1 MLSQVVELIESKRR
15 FAITSHVR
23 PDGDSLGSSLGLC
36 WLLRALDKDAE
47 VIMRDP
53 VPHAYQKLPGAELV
67 RVTPRVDLPYD
78 AVFVIECSDVTRPGL
93 IDLEKQ
99 FVVNIDHHSTTA
111 LFGSINWIDST
122 ASAVGEMIYN
132 LCKAIGVRVT
142 REIAECVYTALI
154 TDTGSFHYANT
165 SERTFKVA
173 SELVRAGVK
182 PAKVS
187 QAVFGNYPWSKV
199 ELLGEVLAS
208 VRRDPS
214 GRVAWLRQTMEM
226 QERARATDEDGDGFV
241 NYPLACGEVE
251 AVAFLKESEPG
262 VYRVSLRSKC
272 DVNVARIAEK
282 FGGGGH
288 RNAAGCTMR
297 GSWEEAEEAIV
308 QLLIE
313 EVAQRGNG
321 DRRNGLNGAARQEI
335 LPELSRAERDARP

>member
-1 MLSQVVELIESKRR
+1 MLSQVVELIEAKRR
-15 FAITSHVR
+15 FAITSHIR
-23 PDGDSLGSSLGLC
+23 PDGDSLGSSLGLY
-36 WLLRALDKDAE
+36 WLLRALDKDPE

-53 VPHAYQKLPGAELV
+53 VPHAYHKLPGTEFV
-67 RVTPRVDLPYD
+67 RVTPRVDLAYD
-78 AVFVIECSDVTRPGL
+78 AVFVIECSDITRPGL
-93 IDLEKQ
+93 IDLDQQ

-142 REIAECVYTALI
+142 REIAECVYTALV

-165 SERTFKVA
+165 TERTFKVA

-187 QAVFGNYPWSKV
+187 QAVFGSYPWSKV

-208 VRRDPS
+208 VRRDAS
-214 GRVAWLRQTMEM
+214 GRVAWLRQTIEM
-226 QERARATDEDGDGFV
+226 QERAHATDEDGDGFV
-241 NYPLACGEVE
+241 NYPLSCGDVE

-288 RNAAGCTMR
+288 RNAAGCTLH
-297 GSWEEAEEAIV
+297 GSWEEAEGTIV
-308 QLLIE
+308 QLLLD
-313 EVAQRGNG
+313 EVEQRVNG
-321 DRRNGLNGAARQEI
+321 DRHANLKGAGRQEA
-335 LPELSRAERDARP
+335 LPETARAERDVRS